1 MKHNNS
7 KNIID
12 AGNIIG
18 DYYHKKFLE
27 FQAKTGFKIA
37 GGSAVTNSSEQVKK
51 RLVTDINLL
60 NSKERKSLL
69 ESGNLFNN

>member
-12 AGNIIG
+12 ADNIIG

-27 FQAKTGFKIA
+27 FQAKTGFKIT